1 MRVLITGAEGFTG
14 SHLTELCLGLGD
26 EVWGT
31 CRPGARATNLTPF
44 LDQIT
49 LRVGDLSQ
57 PDFLRGVL
65 RETHFDGIFHLAAV
79 NVVHDTL
86 KEPAR
91 AYEVNLLGGIHL
103 LEAVRT
109 QSPKTRVVMASS
121 AEVYGNVKA
130 EALPITE
137 KQPFAPLNIFAA
149 GKAALELAAYPFI
162 NIYGLHVVIARP
174 FNHTGPRQRPDFV
187 CSSLAEQIVK
197 IELGAEPVIMVGD
210 LTPKRD
216 FTDVRDIV
224 RGYRALCEKGA
235 AGEAYNLASGTS
247 VAIAEVLNTLTQM
260 ARVKVEIR
268 QDPARLRET
277 QVMDFRGSFEK
288 VKAATGWGPE
298 IPLQK
303 TLRDLINF
311 HRDMLSG
318 RRGTSVRAPAVQ
330 Q

>member
-14 SHLTELCLGLGD
+14 SHLTELCLQQGD

-31 CRPGARATNLTPF
+31 CRPGARATNLTQF

-57 PDFLRGVL
+57 PDFVRSVL
-65 RETHFDGIFHLAAV
+65 RETHFDAIFHLAAI
-79 NVVHDTL
+79 NIVHDTL

-121 AEVYGNVKA
+121 AEVYGAVKP
-130 EALPITE
+130 ENLPITE
-137 KQPFAPLNIFAA
+137 KHPFAPVNIFAA

-162 NIYGLHVVIARP
+162 HIYNLHVVIARP

-187 CSSLAEQIVK
+187 CSTFAEQIAK
-197 IELGAEPVIMVGD
+197 IENGAEPVILVGD

-216 FTDVRDIV
+216 FSDVRDII
-224 RGYRALCEKGA
+224 RGYRLLSEKGA

-247 VAIAEVLNTLTQM
+247 VTVEHILNTLVEM

-268 QDPARLRET
+268 KDPARVRET
-277 QVMDFRGSFEK
+277 QVMDFRGSYDK
-288 VKAATGWGPE
+288 IKAATGWQPE
-298 IPLQK
+298 IPLAK
-303 TLRDLINF
+303 TLRDLLNF
-311 HRDMLSG
+311 HRDWLSAKKSG
-318 RRGTSVRAPAVQ
+318 RL
-330 Q
+330 

>member
-14 SHLTELCLGLGD
+14 SHLTEYCLSLGD

-44 LDQIT
+44 LDHVT

-57 PDFLRGVL
+57 PDFVRGIL
-65 RETHFDGIFHLAAV
+65 REDHFDAIFHLAAV

-109 QSPKTRVVMASS
+109 QSPKTKVVMASS
-121 AEVYGNVKA
+121 AEVYGNVKV
-130 EALPITE
+130 EFLPITE

-149 GKAALELAAYPFI
+149 GKAALELAAHPFI
-162 NIYGLHVVIARP
+162 HIYGLHVIIARP

-187 CSSLAEQIVK
+187 CSSFAEQIVK
-197 IELGAEPVIMVGD
+197 IEHGAEPVIHVGD

-224 RGYRALCEKGA
+224 RGYRLLCEKGV
-235 AGEAYNLASGTS
+235 AGEVYNLATGTS
-247 VAIAEVLNTLTQM
+247 VSIEHILNTLLQM

-277 QVMDFRGSFEK
+277 LVADIRGSNEK
-288 VKAATGWGPE
+288 IKAATGWQPE
-298 IPLQK
+298 IPLTK
-303 TLRDLINF
+303 TLRDLLNF
-311 HRDMLSG
+311 HRDY
-318 RRGTSVRAPAVQ
+318 RKR
-330 Q
+330 